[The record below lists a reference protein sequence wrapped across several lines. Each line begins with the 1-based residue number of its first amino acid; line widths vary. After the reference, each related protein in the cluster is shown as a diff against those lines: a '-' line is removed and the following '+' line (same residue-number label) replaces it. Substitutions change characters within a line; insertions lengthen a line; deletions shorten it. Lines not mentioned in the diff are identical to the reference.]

1 MSEER
6 PLFHAIKKTAASKWD
21 GTTHKWQSYLRHCY
35 VSSKYVAVHWSVNTM
50 LTYYLECNIEKGMKV
65 QTVSSDEVGY
75 TKSCTNSDPNKI
87 KTWPKPK
94 DWFQN
99 LTQNLIFG
107 KKISI
112 IAKAENSMV
121 TQFIKTCILRDK
133 FATNP
138 TGQPWTQ
145 PDFCNLTWLP
155 ISYLLKCCKNPL
167 LLFARAPSKISF
179 RLLSTASQ

>member
-1 MSEER
+1 MNWLSLNFYDKFCVAGIMSCSSLLFSSER
-6 PLFHAIKKTAASKWD
+6 FITKWARKGPYFTPLKKQQHQNGMERHTSDKAIYD
-21 GTTHKWQSYLRHCY
+21 IVMFRVNMWQFIGQ
-35 VSSKYVAVHWSVNTM
+35 WTM
-50 LTYYLECNIEKGMKV
+50 LTYYLECNIEKGIKV

-121 TQFIKTCILRDK
+121 TQFMAIDL
-133 FATNP
+133 
-138 TGQPWTQ
+138 
-145 PDFCNLTWLP
+145 
-155 ISYLLKCCKNPL
+155 
-167 LLFARAPSKISF
+167 
-179 RLLSTASQ
+179 